1 MWANTSIPAM
11 RCLPSLKDM
20 LARSVVILLM
30 LVLIG
35 QCIHVSAQEPR
46 EAALVVKG
54 PPNDEVKAMAISGDR
69 RLVASANWDHTI
81 KVWEAATGRV
91 RVTFQGHSK
100 VARCLAFSPDGKRI
114 ASCTFPT
121 LRSDEL
127 KIWDTGTGR
136 EVLSLGDPART
147 VCFSFDGKRLA
158 SVLDATIHLWDA
170 TSGRKLLTL
179 TGHTK
184 QVRSLAFTPDGK
196 SLASSA
202 DDESVRVW
210 DLPAGQEKRAFRGQP
225 SEYANSDLA
234 FGPDSKQLALATS
247 SQGEWK
253 VKTWDATTGQEGFDL
268 GGSGVADFSV
278 VTAVFSPVGTQL
290 AVLIGSE
297 VRILDTTTG
306 METLKLV
313 APAKE
318 ISLSKMAFTSDGKQL
333 TGVGLDNVLSVWRL
347 AD

>member
-1 MWANTSIPAM
+1 MRPRLVQCLAILSYSTRRGRTRRDGIRPQAQLFPGDEDHMAQQLGGRIMWANTSIPAM

-234 FGPDSKQLALATS
+234 FGPDSKQLALPHRP
-247 SQGEWK
+247 K
-253 VKTWDATTGQEGFDL
+253 VNGKSKRGTPRQARKVLT
-268 GGSGVADFSV
+268 SV
-278 VTAVFSPVGTQL
+278 VQASLTSPSSL
-290 AVLIGSE
+290 RSS
-297 VRILDTTTG
+297 VRW
-306 METLKLV
+306 V
-313 APAKE
+313 HSWPC
-318 ISLSKMAFTSDGKQL
+318 
-333 TGVGLDNVLSVWRL
+333 
-347 AD
+347 